1 MAVAFLG
8 NVHVKD
14 IELVAYEV
22 SKVFIDKGYICNV
35 KREKETFV
43 TYILKE
49 RFLKEFVGTPSALKC
64 SFKQEKN
71 GITIEIKETSVK
83 MNGKN
88 VVKEILGI
96 VTILPLIS
104 KVGDLVKLK
113 KEAKKACLFAVSK
126 YKEE

>member
-1 MAVAFLG
+1 MKRRYA
-8 NVHVKD
+8 N
-14 IELVAYEV
+14 
-22 SKVFIDKGYICNV
+22 KVEGDYTQKRVDEEYFKGYICNV

-104 KVGDLVKLK
+104 KVGDFIKLK